1 MAASPST
8 LCVFALYAAAVEKTD
23 EAVEKARTA
32 ADEER
37 ICAENIRGRYSSRTL
52 MELRGDEIR
61 LALRE
66 ASNKTKY
73 KTKAKVRDRAKYLY
87 KRLLGSL
94 YPGLQRAGLTRC
106 FTICQARQ
114 SRCRKRRRCGRRWL
128 RRRCISVT
136 KGEEGAK
143 HRVL

>member
-37 ICAENIRGRYSSRTL
+37 ICAENIGRERSYSSRAL

-73 KTKAKVRDRAKYLY
+73 ETQGKVRYRAYYLY
-87 KRLLGSL
+87 TRLLETL
-94 YPGLQRAGLTRC
+94 YPG
-106 FTICQARQ
+106 
-114 SRCRKRRRCGRRWL
+114 
-128 RRRCISVT
+128 
-136 KGEEGAK
+136 
-143 HRVL
+143 